1 MPAGL
6 SIAFVVLAQ
15 AASAPS
21 NGDTAAKAYGPVA
34 EARPKPP
41 APVPP
46 GPTDRDCGPANK
58 DPNARVIVVCGPK
71 PQGYRLNPDVLE
83 AKREMKNGG
92 RPKSQQER
100 MQQPNSCAVGPAGCQ
115 YAGINL
121 LGAAITA
128 AQMAKRLANGQE
140 VGSMFI
146 TDPHP
151 SEYQLY
157 VEAKKR
163 REAKDAAAA
172 AKAAQA
178 KAQKQ
183 SNEAASAAGPAN
195 ATKAPAAGP

>member
-6 SIAFVVLAQ
+6 SIAFVILAQ
-15 AASAPS
+15 AASGPS
-21 NGDTAAKAYGPVA
+21 NGDTAGKAYGPVA
-34 EARPKPP
+34 EATPKPP
-41 APVPP
+41 APAP
-46 GPTDRDCGPANK
+46 GPADRDCSAANK

-100 MQQPNSCAVGPAGCQ
+100 MQQPNSCVVGPAGCQ

-128 AQMAKRLANGQE
+128 AQMAKRLSNGQE
-140 VGSMFI
+140 IGSMFI

-183 SNEAASAAGPAN
+183 STEAESATGPAN
-195 ATKAPAAGP
+195 ATKRPTAGP

>member
-1 MPAGL
+1 MPGL
-6 SIAFVVLAQ
+6 PIALVMLAQ
-15 AASAPS
+15 AASGTATGAAPE
-21 NGDTAAKAYGPVA
+21 AKAYGPVA
-34 EARPKPP
+34 EAAPKPP
-41 APVPP
+41 APPP
-46 GPTDRDCGPANK
+46 APGERDCSQANK

-92 RPKSQQER
+92 RPKSREQR

-121 LGAAITA
+121 LGAALTA
-128 AQMAKRLANGQE
+128 AQMAERAAKGQE
-140 VGSMFI
+140 IGSMFQ

-151 SEYQLY
+151 TEYQLY

-163 REAKDAAAA
+163 REAKEAAAA

-178 KAQKQ
+178 KAQAQAQTQQQPAK
-183 SNEAASAAGPAN
+183 ASGSTSTGP
-195 ATKAPAAGP
+195 

>member
-15 AASAPS
+15 AASGPLT
-21 NGDTAAKAYGPVA
+21 GDTAAKAYGPVA
-34 EARPKPP
+34 EATPKPQAP
-41 APVPP
+41 AP
-46 GPTDRDCGPANK
+46 GPADRDCSPANK

-100 MQQPNSCAVGPAGCQ
+100 MQQPNSCVVGPAGCQ

-128 AQMAKRLANGQE
+128 AQMAKRLTNGQE

-183 SNEAASAAGPAN
+183 SNEASSTAGPAN
-195 ATKAPAAGP
+195 ATKGPAAGP